1 MERKKVTIMDNKYAI
16 GIDYGTES
24 GRVLVVNVATGKE
37 IATHVTE
44 YSNHVISE
52 QLPNNKLLLEHDTAL
67 QDPKDYLEVL
77 YQSIPQVMKT
87 AGIEAREVIGI
98 GIDFTACTMMPLDE
112 LGEPLCLQ
120 EVWKDNP
127 HSWPKLWKH
136 HAAQEEA
143 DFINETAKELN
154 QPFISRYGGKI
165 SSEWMFPKIL
175 EILHKAPEVYETT
188 DLFIEACDWVTYK
201 LTGTIQRSTCMTGY
215 KAMWDKYNGYPDESF
230 LQALHPKLK
239 GISQSKLRGDVIA
252 IGQTAGSLTD
262 EMAKKIGLLPGTAVA
277 VGIIDAH
284 ASVPAVGM
292 TEPGSMLMVMGTSTC
307 HLFLSDKEEMV
318 EGISGVVEDGIIPQ
332 LFAYEAGQAAVGDI
346 FAWYIKNGVSSKVEA
361 KAKKEGLTIHQW
373 LEKEASQYTPGTNGL
388 LALDWW
394 NGNRSVLVNGN
405 LSGMIVGYT
414 LSTKPQEIYRAL
426 LESTAFGTRKIIEAF
441 EEKGIEVKEIIASGG
456 LPHKNKLLM
465 QIYADVLNREIKVS
479 QTVQASALGAAIFGA
494 VAAGKENGGY
504 DSIFEAVKTMAK
516 LPEEIYTPNPTNA
529 LLYQNL
535 YQEYCQLYDYFGR
548 GINPVMERLKSMKA
562 EDVTSL

>member
-1 MERKKVTIMDNKYAI
+1 MDSKYAI

-37 IATHVTE
+37 VATHVTE

-52 QLPNNKLLLEHDTAL
+52 QLPNQKALLEHDTAL

-98 GIDFTACTMMPLDE
+98 GVDFTACTMMPLDE

-143 DFINETAKELN
+143 DLINETAKELD
-154 QPFISRYGGKI
+154 QSFISRYGGKI

-215 KAMWDKYNGYPDESF
+215 KALWDKHSGYPDDSF
-230 LQALHPKLK
+230 LEVLHPKLK

-252 IGQTAGSLTD
+252 IGQRAGSLTD

-361 KAKKEGLTIHQW
+361 EAKNEGLTIHQW
-373 LEKEASQYTPGTNGL
+373 LEKEALQYTPGANGL

-441 EEKGIEVKEIIASGG
+441 EKKGIEVKEIIASGG

-504 DSIFEAVKTMAK
+504 DSIFEAAKTMAK
-516 LPEEIYTPNPTNA
+516 LPEEIFTPNPTNT

-548 GINPVMERLKSMKA
+548 GINPVMERLKSMK
-562 EDVTSL
+562 ENL